1 MKKYLLFLL
10 SLMILQSGCSDNE
23 ADTSSYPVAVKTIDY
38 SIAGT
43 SYNWK
48 NIEKN
53 TVYIVRS
60 TVELAGYISG
70 TGTPAPTI
78 DFEKYSLLLVQGTN
92 LSGIESLEKQL
103 QQVSIRGYELIV
115 NVKSNGATVVEGWTV
130 AVLIPQV
137 ASNST
142 ITLDVKK
149 E

>member
-70 TGTPAPTI
+70 TCTPAPTI

>member
-48 NIEKN
+48 NTEKN

-103 QQVSIRGYELIV
+103 QQVSIRGYELII
-115 NVKSNGATVVEGWTV
+115 NIKSNGTTVVEGWTV